1 MNNALHTQHEL
12 APKAILIN
20 HWKLYFENG
29 QTRRIKNLA
38 YTLTPVDHDAITRK
52 ELMREPGG
60 HTALVLFHELI
71 GMAASCPQRG
81 LLASARGVITPGIIA
96 ADTGLTIEDVKAGLR
111 KLEEVFWI
119 SHILCP
125 QSLIVSGSLRKGRK
139 GRPKQPEIVTVDAAT
154 EDSPDLHIEWEY
166 HIVDKGNGPETEK
179 RLPEAIERL
188 LNPEPEGVALSI
200 NDLRL
205 AARTVA
211 KGVACHSKAAKE
223 DAPEEVACHTE
234 AVDINKVPLDEM
246 QAPQSFAQ
254 ARPIHKVKS
263 KNKRPFYQ
271 NVPQRSKK
279 KR

>member
-1 MNNALHTQHEL
+1 MNNELHTTSL

-60 HTALVLFHELI
+60 HTALVLFQELI

-81 LLASARGVITPGIIA
+81 LLTGARGMITPEIIA
-96 ADTGLTIEDVKAGLR
+96 ADTGLTVEDVKAGLK
-111 KLEEVFWI
+111 KLEEVSWI
-119 SHILCP
+119 SHVLCP
-125 QSLIVSGSLRKGRK
+125 KSLIVSGSLRKGRK
-139 GRPKQPEIVTVDAAT
+139 GRPKQPEIVTVDGT
-154 EDSPDLHIEWEY
+154 NDSSPDLHIEWEY
-166 HIVDKGNGPETEK
+166 HIVDNGSGPETEK

-188 LNPEPEGVALSI
+188 LNPDPEGIEVSV

-205 AARTVA
+205 VARNVE
-211 KGVACHSKAAKE
+211 KGVACHAKAGTE
-223 DAPEEVACHTE
+223 EAPEHVACHTE
-234 AVDINKVPLDEM
+234 AVDINQVPLSEM
-246 QAPQSFAQ
+246 QSPQAFSQ

-271 NVPQRSKK
+271 NVPQKSKK